1 MEKGYRAWGA
11 ELSSD
16 WTPYECGLGFAVK
29 LNKKEDFIG
38 KNYLKEIKGKKL
50 EKQLVLFSIDD
61 PDVYP
66 WGSESILYKGQTVGF
81 VTSAAY
87 GHTIGRGVI
96 FGMIKGE

>member
-11 ELSSD
+11 ELSPD

-50 EKQLVLFSIDD
+50 EK
-61 PDVYP
+61 
-66 WGSESILYKGQTVGF
+66 
-81 VTSAAY
+81 
-87 GHTIGRGVI
+87 
-96 FGMIKGE
+96 